1 MSDAGH
7 RPENLT
13 GEDLSAYPDP
23 VALRGGWGLRSSS
36 KPHGCVVG
44 DLDSVSCFV
53 FVVLAGGL
61 GFLSFLGVVLA
72 CPSCFLG
79 LLGASVFLV
88 RSAPACLGW
97 GAGCGGFWGS
107 GFGAPGCLA
116 SFLLGGGSVACF
128 LFVGGGLGGAPA
140 CARFLSC
147 PVLAVVGSGGRVR
160 GARVARF
167 PWWGSGCAR
176 FPVRV
181 RGVVVVF
188 AGGFRV
194 LFFPSGASRV
204 LLVSG
209 VGLRGLAGGWG
220 VVGGVGLGWG
230 CFFSGFC
237 CTGPGLFG
245 FGLGF
250 VWRV

>member
-1 MSDAGH
+1 MFCVRGFGGGVGVSLFFG
-7 RPENLT
+7 
-13 GEDLSAYPDP
+13 GCSGLSVVFSRASG
-23 VALRGGWGLRSSS
+23 VL
-36 KPHGCVVG
+36 CV
-44 DLDSVSCFV
+44 SRC
-53 FVVLAGGL
+53 
-61 GFLSFLGVVLA
+61 
-72 CPSCFLG
+72 
-79 LLGASVFLV
+79 
-88 RSAPACLGW
+88 SAPACW
-97 GAGCGGFWGS
+97 GGGGLRGFRGS

-116 SFLLGGGSVACF
+116 SFLLGGRVW
-128 LFVGGGLGGAPA
+128 GASA
-140 CARFLSC
+140 RARFLSC
-147 PVLAVVGSGGRVR
+147 PVLAVVGVGGRVR

-209 VGLRGLAGGWG
+209 VGLRGLAGGRG
-220 VVGGVGLGWG
+220 VVGGVGLGSG
-230 CFFSGFC
+230 LFFLRLLLYWPGLVSGFLR
-237 CTGPGLFG
+237 GGWFG

>member
-1 MSDAGH
+1 M
-7 RPENLT
+7 
-13 GEDLSAYPDP
+13 
-23 VALRGGWGLRSSS
+23 
-36 KPHGCVVG
+36 
-44 DLDSVSCFV
+44 SCFV

-79 LLGASVFLV
+79 LLGF
-88 RSAPACLGW
+88 
-97 GAGCGGFWGS
+97 
-107 GFGAPGCLA
+107 PG
-116 SFLLGGGSVACF
+116 FLLVLLLIVG
-128 LFVGGGLGGAPA
+128 VGGGLRGVPGFGGWRACFLLFFSWGVGLGVRLRASGSWLSGSGCGRGRLVGGGGARA
-140 CARFLSC
+140 
-147 PVLAVVGSGGRVR
+147 
-160 GARVARF
+160 ARF

-204 LLVSG
+204 FWFCGCLVLCWVVVSAGSG
-209 VGLRGLAGGWG
+209 GCGGCRVGFGVFSPASAVLARACLGL
-220 VVGGVGLGWG
+220 
-230 CFFSGFC
+230 
-237 CTGPGLFG
+237 
-245 FGLGF
+245 GLGF

>member
-1 MSDAGH
+1 MFC
-7 RPENLT
+7 
-13 GEDLSAYPDP
+13 
-23 VALRGGWGLRSSS
+23 VRGFGG
-36 KPHGCVVG
+36 GVG
-44 DLDSVSCFV
+44 VSLF
-53 FVVLAGGL
+53 FW
-61 GFLSFLGVVLA
+61 GVVLA
-72 CPSCFLG
+72 FRR
-79 LLGASVFLV
+79 VF
-88 RSAPACLGW
+88 S
-97 GAGCGGFWGS
+97 GFWGLLCFS
-107 GFGAPGCLA
+107 FVLLLLA
-116 SFLLGGGSVACF
+116 WGGGRVAGGSGVRGSVRPGGLLPF
-128 LFVGGGLGGAPA
+128 RGGGLGGAPA

-147 PVLAVVGSGGRVR
+147 PVLAVVGVGGRVR
-160 GARVARF
+160 GVRVARL
-167 PWWGSGCAR
+167 PAVLWWGSGCAR

-204 LLVSG
+204 FWFCGAWSF
-209 VGLRGLAGGWG
+209 VGLWFPRGWG

>member
-1 MSDAGH
+1 M
-7 RPENLT
+7 
-13 GEDLSAYPDP
+13 
-23 VALRGGWGLRSSS
+23 
-36 KPHGCVVG
+36 
-44 DLDSVSCFV
+44 SCFV
-53 FVVLAGGL
+53 FVVLAEGL
-61 GFLSFLGVVLA
+61 GFLSFFGGLFWLVRRVFSGFWGLLCFSFVLLLLA
-72 CPSCFLG
+72 WGGGRVAGGSGARGWRARVSCFLLVGGRVGG
-79 LLGASVFLV
+79 LLPFRGGWAWGCACV
-88 RSAPACLGW
+88 RPVPELSGSGCGRVRW
-97 GAGCGGFWGS
+97 SGAGVCVLPGS
-107 GFGAPGCLA
+107 R
-116 SFLLGGGSVACF
+116 GGGRVVPGF
-128 LFVGGGLGGAPA
+128 LFVFAV
-140 CARFLSC
+140 FL
-147 PVLAVVGSGGRVR
+147 L
-160 GARVARF
+160 
-167 PWWGSGCAR
+167 
-176 FPVRV
+176 
-181 RGVVVVF
+181 VF

>member
-1 MSDAGH
+1 M
-7 RPENLT
+7 
-13 GEDLSAYPDP
+13 
-23 VALRGGWGLRSSS
+23 
-36 KPHGCVVG
+36 
-44 DLDSVSCFV
+44 SCFV
-53 FVVLAGGL
+53 FVVLAEGL

-79 LLGASVFLV
+79 LLGFSVFLV
-88 RSAPACLGW
+88 RSAPVVG
-97 GAGCGGFWGS
+97 
-107 GFGAPGCLA
+107 
-116 SFLLGGGSVACF
+116 
-128 LFVGGGLGGAPA
+128 VGGGLRGVPGFGVWRARVVRSSSFCWGAGLGCV
-140 CARFLSC
+140 CAR
-147 PVLAVVGSGGRVR
+147 PVVLLVVWFWLWSGPVVGGGCV
-160 GARVARF
+160 RVARF

-194 LFFPSGASRV
+194 LFFPSGALCF